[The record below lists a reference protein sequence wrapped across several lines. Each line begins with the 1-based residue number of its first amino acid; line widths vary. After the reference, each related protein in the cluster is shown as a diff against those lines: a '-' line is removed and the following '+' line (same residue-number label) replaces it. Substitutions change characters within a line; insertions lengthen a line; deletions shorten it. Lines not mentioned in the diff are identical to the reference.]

1 MKIFIDIETIPNQSP
16 NALSALIEAT
26 KADFHAPSDLSKEQ
40 AAKELLEAGYSV
52 GKYDTKPTVIKQWE
66 EVFAN
71 QKAPEVAEKAWRKT
85 ALNGGYGQIYCIG
98 IAINNHEPIVIHL
111 ESEAEMLQHFFA
123 VIENAIKT
131 NHTHKGAVT
140 FIGHNV
146 EWDLR
151 FLYQRCVIN
160 GDEPT
165 VELIHSKYSPHVF
178 DTMQQW
184 AGFGNRISLD
194 ELCQILNIP
203 TPKQGIDGS
212 QVWDFIQQ
220 GKGQEVMDY
229 CKRDVAA
236 VQAIYRRMAL
246 PFTAEI

>member
-16 NALSALIEAT
+16 NALSALIGAT
-26 KADFHAPSDLSKEQ
+26 KADFRAPSDLSKEQ

-71 QKAPEVAEKAWRKT
+71 QKAPEVAEKQWRKT

-98 IAINNHEPIVIHL
+98 MAINNYEPHIIRL

-131 NHTHKGAVT
+131 NNTHKGAVM
-140 FIGHNV
+140 FIGHNI

-160 GDEPT
+160 GVMPT
-165 VELIHSKYSPHVF
+165 VELIHNKYSPNIF

-184 AGFGNRISLD
+184 AGYGNRISLD

-220 GKGQEVMDY
+220 GKGEEVMAY
-229 CKRDVAA
+229 CSSDVSA
-236 VQAIYRRMAL
+236 VRAIHHHL
-246 PFTAEI
+246 TFAENK

>member
-1 MKIFIDIETIPNQSP
+1 MKIFIDIETIPNQDP

-98 IAINNHEPIVIHL
+98 VAMGYKEPFVIQKDN
-111 ESEAEMLQHFFA
+111 EKEMLQCLFA
-123 VIENAIKT
+123 KINEALKELHSHHGSTV
-131 NHTHKGAVT
+131 

-151 FLYQRCVIN
+151 FLYQRCVIQ
-160 GDEPT
+160 GVEPT

-178 DTMQQW
+178 DTMQTW

-212 QVWDFIQQ
+212 QVWDFVQQ
-220 GKGQEVMDY
+220 GKGQEVMEY
-229 CKRDVAA
+229 CRRDVAA
-236 VQAIYRRMAL
+236 VQAIYRRMTYQAA
-246 PFTAEI
+246 P

>member
-16 NALSALIEAT
+16 NALSALIETT
-26 KADFHAPSDLSKEQ
+26 KADFRAPSDLSKEQ

-66 EVFAN
+66 EVFNN
-71 QKAPEVAEKAWRKT
+71 QKAHEVAEKAWRKT

-98 IAINNHEPIVIHL
+98 VAMGYKEPFVIQMDN
-111 ESEAEMLQHFFA
+111 EKEMLQCFFA
-123 VIENAIKT
+123 KINE
-131 NHTHKGAVT
+131 AVKELHSHHGSIV

-160 GDEPT
+160 GVEPT

-194 ELCQILNIP
+194 DLCQILNIP

-212 QVWDFIQQ
+212 QVWDFVQQ
-220 GKGQEVMDY
+220 GKGQEVMEY
-229 CKRDVAA
+229 CRRDVAA
-236 VQAIYRRMAL
+236 VQAIYRRMTYQTV
-246 PFTAEI
+246 P